1 MFLLSKD
8 LKSYLRFHSVI
19 LACPESFIVPLWKRG
34 MKGNFKNKCFHY
46 NLENLPFPSLPK
58 RGIFGSI
65 PETPKMAG
73 VNIFS
78 EGVL

>member
-1 MFLLSKD
+1 MEGD
-8 LKSYLRFHSVI
+8 
-19 LACPESFIVPLWKRG
+19 
-34 MKGNFKNKCFHY
+34 FKNKCFHY

-65 PETPKMAG
+65 PETLKMAG